1 MRPLTARHI
10 AALDTLKCAEFVRD
24 RADELHEIYGVNP
37 DSAKH
42 IVSMLHPREA
52 SMEKHTKKAY
62 EFLAS
67 QFPNLSAA
75 FDAYEQSKS
84 YHDAQQEAEDAMR
97 FPALHSTQPAMYAA
111 QQQMLYGG
119 GGFGDASAAAQPV
132 HHRRHRRHHS

>member
-1 MRPLTARHI
+1 MKPLTAWHV
-10 AALDTLKCAEFVRD
+10 AALDAIKCAEFIRD
-24 RADELHEIYGVNP
+24 RAEELHDTYGV
-37 DSAKH
+37 DQEKAKH

-52 SMEKHTKKAY
+52 SMEKHTKKAN

-75 FDAYEQSKS
+75 FDAYQQSKAIE
-84 YHDAQQEAEDAMR
+84 DAHRQAEDAMR
-97 FPALHSTQPAMYAA
+97 FPALHTTQPGMYMA

-119 GGFGDASAAAQPV
+119 GDMSAASTPTH